1 MIKEYLNSLTQWD
14 QQTDYIQQLIDTVST
29 TDNIYWQHCFKKW
42 IVAMVGSLY
51 DTSVVNQTVL
61 VFCGS
66 QGIGKTT
73 WVLNLIP
80 NKLKDYVF
88 SGYLQP
94 HNKDSTLL
102 LSECALINLDELE
115 GLNKGEIDSLKE
127 MITKPQ
133 IKVRRPY
140 ASSSEVLTRRASF
153 AGSINSHEF
162 LYDYSGNRRFL
173 CFTVNEIEY
182 QHKIDIEKVLAQA
195 LHLFQEGFQYWFDQ
209 AEIIKVNL
217 QNEAYRVIDMEE
229 ELLLK
234 WYKPCKSNNASNI
247 LTTAQILQ
255 QLYQNAGIS
264 RTNRTLQKIGK
275 ILRANDFERIK
286 HKGRYAYCLQ
296 QVTG

>member
-1 MIKEYLNSLTQWD
+1 
-14 QQTDYIQQLIDTVST
+14 
-29 TDNIYWQHCFKKW
+29 
-42 IVAMVGSLY
+42 MVGSLY
-51 DTSVVNQTVL
+51 DSTVVNQTVL

-94 HNKDSTLL
+94 HNKDSILL

-162 LYDYSGNRRFL
+162 LHDYSGNRRFL
-173 CFTVNEIEY
+173 CFTVNNIQY
-182 QHKIDIEKVLAQA
+182 KHKVDIEKVLAQA
-195 LHLFQEGFQYWFDQ
+195 LYLFQGGFQYWFDQ
-209 AEIIKVNL
+209 AEIRKVNQ
-217 QNEAYRVIDMEE
+217 QNEAYRVIDIEE

-234 WYKPCKSNNASNI
+234 WYKPCNYSNASKI

-255 QLYQNAGIS
+255 LLYQNAGLS

-296 QVTG
+296 QVIG